1 MPAVGPG
8 SEVLM
13 DSQRVFRMPF
23 ASVYPLYVRKAE
35 AKGRTKKEVDAVV
48 RWLTGY
54 SAQALG
60 AQIRQGKDLE
70 TFFREA
76 PAVHPKASGITGVIC
91 GVRIE
96 EIKDPLMRRIRCLD
110 KLVDELAK
118 GRPLDKVL
126 RSRSGGLHP

>member
-1 MPAVGPG
+1 
-8 SEVLM
+8 M
-13 DSQRVFRMPF
+13 DRQRVIRMPF
-23 ASVYPLYVRKAE
+23 ASVHPLYVRKAE

-54 SAQALG
+54 SARALA

-70 TFFREA
+70 AFFQEA
-76 PAVHPKASGITGVIC
+76 PAPHPKASEITGVIC

-110 KLVDELAK
+110 KLVDELAR
-118 GRPLDKVL
+118 GRPLDKIL
-126 RSRSGGLHP
+126 RKRSGGLRP